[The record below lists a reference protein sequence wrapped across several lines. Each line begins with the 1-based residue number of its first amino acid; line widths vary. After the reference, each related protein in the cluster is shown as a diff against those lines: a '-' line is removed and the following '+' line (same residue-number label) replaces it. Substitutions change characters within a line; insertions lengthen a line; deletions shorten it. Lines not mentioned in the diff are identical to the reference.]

1 MTVEE
6 LIIYGKKHLSS
17 SEAKMLLAH
26 ILGFDTLELLLHL
39 DLVVEEAKQKTYFK
53 LIEARLTNYPIQY
66 IIGSVNFLNCEIM
79 VNENVLIPRFETE
92 DLVSRTIKYINN
104 FFCDKKD
111 LKIIDLGTGSGC
123 IAIALKKAFPNAMVD
138 AVDISTGALEVAKK
152 NAQANNVDI
161 NFYLGD
167 MVDKLNDKYDVI
179 ISNPP
184 YIADSSEV
192 EEIVLNNE
200 PHTALF
206 ASNDGLY
213 YYEKILENC
222 NKYLN
227 NKSMIVFEIGYKQG
241 QWIKNMSEKFFP
253 QGLFILEKDMSE
265 KDRFVFIYND
275 IK

>member
-6 LIIYGKKHLSS
+6 LIIDGKKHLSS

-26 ILGFDTLELLLHL
+26 ILGLDTLELLLHL

-53 LIEARLTNYPIQY
+53 LIEARLNNYPIQY

-104 FFCDKKD
+104 FFCDKQD

-123 IAIALKKAFPNAMVD
+123 IAIALKKAFPNAIVD

-184 YIADSSEV
+184 YIADSTEV

>member
-39 DLVVEEAKQKTYFK
+39 DFVVEEEKQNTYFK
-53 LIEARLTNYPIQY
+53 LIEARLNNYPLQY
-66 IIGSVNFLNCEIM
+66 IIGSVNFLNCEIK

-123 IAIALKKAFPNAMVD
+123 IAIALKNAFPNATID
-138 AVDISTGALEVAKK
+138 AVDISNEALELAKQ
-152 NAQANNVDI
+152 NAQANHVDI

-167 MVDKLNDKYDVI
+167 MLDVLNDKYDVI

-192 EEIVLNNE
+192 EEIVLKHE

-206 ASNDGLY
+206 AANDGLY
-213 YYEKILENC
+213 YYEKILENA

-227 NKSMIVFEIGYKQG
+227 DKSMIVFEIGYKQG
-241 QWIKNMSEKFFP
+241 QWIKNMSESFFP
-253 QGLFILEKDMSE
+253 QGLFKLEKDMSE
-265 KDRFVFIYND
+265 KDRFAFIYND